1 MEIETTSAAAAKN
14 EEIGNNNLW
23 EVGGSA
29 RLIANIAYLPVIS
42 AQCANQHYSTAEV
55 AAAATVAV

>member
-1 MEIETTSAAAAKN
+1 MEIEKTTAAAAPGKKY
-14 EEIGNNNLW
+14 EIGNNNLW

-42 AQCANQHYSTAEV
+42 AQHANQHHSTA
-55 AAAATVAV
+55 AADAV